1 MLDQA
6 YVPLKYLSKK
16 SQRQNQ
22 RCRGWKLLATSC
34 LRNASCESEF
44 QPWYIKGLK
53 TGPLVNHAFTRDG
66 RALEDTQPKW
76 ALAGRLPANALWQ
89 AQLMGKYDFLLA
101 VDA

>member
-1 MLDQA
+1 M
-6 YVPLKYLSKK
+6 
-16 SQRQNQ
+16 
-22 RCRGWKLLATSC
+22 
-34 LRNASCESEF
+34 
-44 QPWYIKGLK
+44 
-53 TGPLVNHAFTRDG
+53 NHALRRDG